1 MSAMRVLRFASAA
14 RAGSVSRPSS
24 LWRPTK
30 CAWMFGR
37 RPGAPCSDTANTS
50 VPWEDSLQDTTRLYP
65 SPGDCLGFG
74 RTPRSYGGS
83 PSARAS
89 PSGRLVQ
96 CHGEGTSVRQLNQI
110 AGLDTCQ
117 HVRVPR
123 LHGLGVVLKT
133 RDHQRALLGVDG
145 GDGGC
150 HGHLALDGAG
160 GNFAGL
166 GGDRRVRDRDAG
178 FSLAG
183 RTHLDDER
191 LVINKDKRTV
201 TLVGPQGGTLT
212 LTVQDPQKLDAL
224 KVGDPVVATYYEAL
238 VIQVRPAREAKPGV
252 SVTDATV
259 TTKPGEIPAG
269 AVESQVTV
277 TAAISAVDAQKGTL
291 MITSLQDDAETVKAR
306 NPNMLA
312 GVKAGDLVQLT
323 YTRALAV
330 ALDKPAGR

>member
-1 MSAMRVLRFASAA
+1 M
-14 RAGSVSRPSS
+14 
-24 LWRPTK
+24 
-30 CAWMFGR
+30 
-37 RPGAPCSDTANTS
+37 
-50 VPWEDSLQDTTRLYP
+50 
-65 SPGDCLGFG
+65 
-74 RTPRSYGGS
+74 
-83 PSARAS
+83 
-89 PSGRLVQ
+89 
-96 CHGEGTSVRQLNQI
+96 
-110 AGLDTCQ
+110 DTCSLEEG
-117 HVRVPR
+117 VMVKDILGITAAIVTLTVGIAFTFWAVPR
-123 LHGLGVVLKT
+123 PPPTIAAAQTAGVKPAVGEIAAVTVHGAVK
-133 RDHQRALLGVDG
+133 A
-145 GDGGC
+145 
-150 HGHLALDGAG
+150 
-160 GNFAGL
+160 
-166 GGDRRVRDRDAG
+166 
-178 FSLAG
+178 
-183 RTHLDDER
+183 
-191 LVINKDKRTV
+191 INKDKRTV

-212 LTVQDPQKLDAL
+212 LTVQDPQKLEAL
-224 KVGDPVVATYYEAL
+224 KVGDSVVATYYEAL

>member
-1 MSAMRVLRFASAA
+1 M
-14 RAGSVSRPSS
+14 
-24 LWRPTK
+24 
-30 CAWMFGR
+30 
-37 RPGAPCSDTANTS
+37 
-50 VPWEDSLQDTTRLYP
+50 
-65 SPGDCLGFG
+65 
-74 RTPRSYGGS
+74 
-83 PSARAS
+83 
-89 PSGRLVQ
+89 
-96 CHGEGTSVRQLNQI
+96 
-110 AGLDTCQ
+110 DTCSLEEG
-117 HVRVPR
+117 VMAKDILGITAAIVTLTVGIAFTFWAVPR
-123 LHGLGVVLKT
+123 PPPTIAAAQTAGVKPAVGEIAAVTVHGAVK
-133 RDHQRALLGVDG
+133 A
-145 GDGGC
+145 
-150 HGHLALDGAG
+150 
-160 GNFAGL
+160 
-166 GGDRRVRDRDAG
+166 
-178 FSLAG
+178 
-183 RTHLDDER
+183 
-191 LVINKDKRTV
+191 INKDKRTV